1 MRQTDMSTNLTVTV
15 ISFSNSPRRERVNAN
30 LNALGLPWKYFDAIR
45 EPPAHLPQYDESKA
59 VRFWGRG
66 LSQSEIGCAASH
78 ITVLDQIASSKKET
92 WTLVMEDDVALD
104 PGFNYNALIDLCS
117 IGRIGFLRLY
127 ARHMPR
133 LRNVT
138 WLGQRELIRFEKA
151 PMGTQAYV
159 ISSIK
164 AQSFIK
170 SLHAIKLPIDWEM
183 DRFWHNE
190 LANYALFP
198 FPCIELTT
206 TSSIEK
212 QAESVRK
219 PSVLDRTS
227 WFAWKS
233 KEAIRRFVANHRL
246 RRNDGVIRQALRQRS
261 LEF

>member
-1 MRQTDMSTNLTVTV
+1 MSSDLTVTV
-15 ISFSNSPRRERVNAN
+15 ISFSDSPRRERVNAN

-45 EPPAHLPQYDESKA
+45 EAPAHLPQYDEPKA
-59 VRFWGRG
+59 VRFWGRA
-66 LSQSEIGCAASH
+66 LSRSEIGCAASH
-78 ITVLDQIASSKKET
+78 ITVLDQLASSQQEI

-104 PGFNYNALIDLCS
+104 PGFDYKALVNLCS

-170 SLHAIKLPIDWEM
+170 SLHAIIRPIDWEM

-206 TSSIEK
+206 ASSIKK
-212 QAESVRK
+212 QAESVGK
-219 PSVLDRTS
+219 PSVVDRIS

-233 KEAIRRFVANHRL
+233 KEFIWRFLANRRL
-246 RRNDGVIRQALRQRS
+246 RRKDSLIREALRQRP
-261 LEF
+261 FQF